1 MTSARASEP
10 ATKTCQGTTLSAFHK
25 DTRLA
30 LRNLPDDS
38 GFRVA
43 GCDYCLEQ
51 FVSARGRACDKK
63 SARRLRIAEQL
74 PLPVRSAGRKPDT
87 GLVALPVS
95 PRSEERRVGK
105 EC

>member
-30 LRNLPDDS
+30 LRNVPDDS

-63 SARRLRIAEQL
+63 SGRRLRIDGQL
-74 PLPVRSAGRKPDT
+74 PLPVRSAGGKTAT
-87 GLVALPVS
+87 GLVDNQVAARCALYDA
-95 PRSEERRVGK
+95 
-105 EC
+105 